1 MNIRLYH
8 PDSILENNTSLLSK
22 EHTHYIVNVMR
33 LKRGSNLNFFNKNGE
48 WKSEII
54 FLDKDRVEVKFLEK
68 IKLPNNLS
76 NVELAICLV
85 KKNPME
91 NILQKVTE
99 LGVRKI
105 IPLVSE
111 RTEVKELNQER
122 AKKIVVEA
130 TEQSNQ
136 LSPPEI
142 SEVVKLKDFLKSLDN
157 STKLLFA
164 DLNSKDKL
172 KISDFKDNKN
182 LTILIGPE
190 GDFSPS
196 EREFILSFAMVI
208 PFTMSKN
215 ILRSDTAAISAISQV
230 NLINNKP

>member
-8 PDSILENNTSLLSK
+8 PDSIQENKTILLSK
-22 EHTHYIVNVMR
+22 EHTHYVVNVMR
-33 LKRGSNLNFFNKNGE
+33 LKKGSNLNFFNKNGE
-48 WKSEII
+48 WKSKII

-142 SEVVKLKDFLKSLDN
+142 LDVVKLKDFLENLDN
-157 STKLLFA
+157 STRLLFA

-172 KISDFKDNKN
+172 KISDFKEIKN

-196 EREFILSFAMVI
+196 ERELIL
-208 PFTMSKN
+208 
-215 ILRSDTAAISAISQV
+215 
-230 NLINNKP
+230 

>member
-54 FLDKDRVEVKFLEK
+54 FLDKDRVEAKFLEK

-85 KKNPME
+85 KKNSME

-122 AKKIVVEA
+122 AKKIVIEA

-208 PFTMSKN
+208 PFTLSKN